1 MGERMSIHMTC
12 TCVDAILDGSIKDA
26 EFHTIPVSGF
36 EVPVS
41 LPGVEQK
48 LLDPHSTW
56 ANPADYDEAEKK
68 LARMYVNYFN
78 SLATNCALCT
88 TRVFLS

>member
-1 MGERMSIHMTC
+1 
-12 TCVDAILDGSIKDA
+12 VDAILDGSIKDA

-68 LARMYVNYFN
+68 LASMYVNNFKKYEGVGSVDYTKFGPQIK
-78 SLATNCALCT
+78 
-88 TRVFLS
+88 